1 MGAAATSSWEA
12 TVTGFVVTPLDG
24 AGESGHGLSIF
35 PGSASPAIFSASAPF
50 WIGCGFVAGPE
61 GGRESGVELDSQTR
75 FELEVDDQPVAMTM
89 ASTAEDG
96 RTISRSCVATFPAGL
111 PAGWH
116 RFSGRWYDGSRL
128 VLTSVRSIEF
138 VER

>member
-1 MGAAATSSWEA
+1 VAGAVATSSGY
-12 TVTGFVVTPLDG
+12 TPVTGFVVTPLDG
-24 AGESGHGLSIF
+24 VGESGPGLSIF

-61 GGRESGVELDSQTR
+61 GREAGVELDSQTR
-75 FELEVDDQPVAMTM
+75 FELEVDDQPVAVTM
-89 ASTAEDG
+89 AATAEDG
-96 RTISRSCVATFPAGL
+96 RTISRTCVATFPAGL